1 MQEQAVWSVVEAAYA
16 SAVAPAAE
24 RDMLLGLAGL
34 FRCHFADAFARTD
47 DNSVRTG
54 AAIGLDPRD
63 YEEELLGHWSQRN
76 VWGQKRPV
84 RIAGEIV
91 TTREMVT
98 KEELVASE
106 MYNEYLAPRGL
117 HEGLRLSTW
126 AGGGWI
132 QDISLL
138 RSWSA
143 GPFEKRELAL
153 AERLLPHLRRSVAV
167 ARRLRWAAT
176 EAEAGL
182 AAMDATSHAV
192 FLLDRAGIVRR
203 MNQSA
208 ERMIEQA
215 DGLIASR
222 TGLVPADARE
232 AHGFASMLAAA
243 TGEGRRRPV
252 SGHMRLARA
261 GRAALSVIAQPLGR
275 AEDWP
280 LPNPPGVLLIAT
292 DPELLDAAREAQ
304 LRARFG
310 FTVMEA
316 GIALEL
322 LAGRDIGEIAEQ
334 RGRGIATIRTHVA
347 RTMLKA
353 GATRQAE
360 LIRILL
366 RVPPPGH

>member
-16 SAVAPAAE
+16 SAVAPGAE

-47 DNSVRTG
+47 DHAVRTG
-54 AAIGLDPRD
+54 MAVGLDARD
-63 YEEELLGHWSQRN
+63 YEDEMLGRWSKRN
-76 VWGQKRPV
+76 VWGQKHPV

-91 TTREMVT
+91 TTRDMVT

-138 RSWSA
+138 RSWSG
-143 GPFEKRELAL
+143 GPFDRRELVL

-182 AAMDATSHAV
+182 AAMDATRHAV

-203 MNQSA
+203 MNRAA
-208 ERMIEQA
+208 ETMVAQA
-215 DGLIASR
+215 DGLTATR
-222 TGLVPADARE
+222 AGLVPPDRSQ
-232 AHGFASMLAAA
+232 AHSFAAMLAAA
-243 TGEGRRRPV
+243 AGEGRRRPV
-252 SGHMRLARA
+252 SGHMRLKRE
-261 GRAALSVIAQPLGR
+261 GRAPLSVIAQPLGR

-280 LPNPPGVLLIAT
+280 LPNPPGVLLIVT
-292 DPELLDAAREAQ
+292 DPECLDAAREAQ

-310 FTVMEA
+310 FTAMEA
-316 GIALEL
+316 GIAVDL
-322 LAGRDIGEIAEQ
+322 LAGRDIAEIAAQ
-334 RGRGIATIRTHVA
+334 RGRGVATIRTHVA
-347 RTMLKA
+347 RAMVKT

-360 LIRILL
+360 LLRVLL
-366 RVPPPGH
+366 RLPPPE

>member
-1 MQEQAVWSVVEAAYA
+1 MQEQAVWNVLEAAYA
-16 SAVAPAAE
+16 SAVAPQAE

-34 FRCHFADAFARTD
+34 FRCHFADTFARTG

-54 AAIGLDPRD
+54 AAVGLDPRD

-76 VWGQKRPV
+76 VWGQRRPV
-84 RIAGEIV
+84 QIAGEIV

-117 HEGLRLSTW
+117 HEGLRLATW

-138 RSWSA
+138 RSWSG
-143 GPFEKRELAL
+143 GPFDAGEIAL

-182 AAMDATSHAV
+182 ATMDATHHAV
-192 FLLDRAGIVRR
+192 FLLDRGGFVRR
-203 MNQSA
+203 MNRAA
-208 ERMIEQA
+208 ETMVAQA
-215 DGLIASR
+215 DGLVATR
-222 TGLVPADARE
+222 EGLVPADRRE
-232 AHGFASMLAAA
+232 AQAFAALLAVAA
-243 TGEGRRRPV
+243 GVGRQHPV
-252 SGHMRLARA
+252 SGNMRLRRA
-261 GRAALSVIAQPLGR
+261 ERPALSVIAQPLGR

-310 FTVMEA
+310 FTDIEA
-316 GIALEL
+316 AVALEL
-322 LAGRDIGEIAEQ
+322 LAGRDIGEIAARRESGVAAI
-334 RGRGIATIRTHVA
+334 RAHIAGA
-347 RTMLKA
+347 MLKA
-353 GATRQAE
+353 GVTRQAE
-360 LIRILL
+360 LIGVLL
-366 RVPPPGH
+366 RLPLPGA